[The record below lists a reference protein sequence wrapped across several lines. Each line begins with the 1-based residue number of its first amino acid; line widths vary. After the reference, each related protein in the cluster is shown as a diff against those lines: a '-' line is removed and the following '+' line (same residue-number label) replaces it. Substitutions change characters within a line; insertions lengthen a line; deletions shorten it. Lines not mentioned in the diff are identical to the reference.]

1 MKIYGGFFVELLYF
15 SYLCKILDN
24 NNLFMTEDSTI
35 RPEMTQRQM
44 HTMQY
49 DEKYIDVNTAP
60 QLDQQ
65 QLQQQAQ
72 GVACPSCGTINDAES
87 MFCASCGRPLR
98 MAICPNCGSEIDPEA
113 DFCEMCHHYIKSDI
127 CSFCG
132 AHISVGEVY
141 CHECGNPRGG
151 LVCPVCNTLND
162 FAFCKQ
168 CGSPLTSEAK
178 ALVEDM
184 KKLPDYQLLTEAA
197 RELEELNIQLP
208 YTSERDVVRD
218 QMNDK
223 LRERVLLL
231 LAKDKGVPSPTIPRK
246 ENKRM
251 SKEELRLRKEDKIKL
266 LTDILDRMAVPAL
279 PSPIKARNYAM
290 AQKPAGVRLAW
301 VCNWKHAMHSSP
313 CGCAKPHLG
322 GKWVI
327 LGKNNNQE
335 IKDDNK

>member
-1 MKIYGGFFVELLYF
+1 
-15 SYLCKILDN
+15 
-24 NNLFMTEDSTI
+24 MTEDTTL
-35 RPEMTQRQM
+35 RPETGNSAPQSR
-44 HTMQY
+44 QY
-49 DEKYIDVNTAP
+49 DEMPMEPLHDNQYD
-60 QLDQQ
+60 
-65 QLQQQAQ
+65 QQQAQ
-72 GVACPSCGTINDAES
+72 QQLKVVVCQSCGTQNDAEA
-87 MFCASCGRPLR
+87 MFCASCGRPLK
-98 MAICPNCGSEIDPEA
+98 MGSCPNCGSETDPEA
-113 DFCEMCHHYIKSDI
+113 DYCEVCHHYIPTDI

-132 AHISVGEVY
+132 TRLADGEIY

-168 CGSPLTSEAK
+168 CGAPLTDEAK
-178 ALVEDM
+178 TLVADM
-184 KKLPDYQLLTEAA
+184 KKLPDYQLLVTAA
-197 RELEELNIQLP
+197 RELEELNMQLP

-218 QMNDK
+218 QMNEK
-223 LRERVLLL
+223 LRERVLML
-231 LAKDKGVPSPTIPRK
+231 LAKDKGVPNPVVPKQESR
-246 ENKRM
+246 RL
-251 SKEELRLRKEDKIKL
+251 SKEELQRRKEEKMKL
-266 LTDILDRMAVPAL
+266 VTEILDRMAVPAL
-279 PSPIKARNYAM
+279 PSPVKARNYAM